1 MTKLLLRN
9 IDFKKILF
17 RYESLFLDNFNIIP
31 VLGCELEFYSK
42 IPEQKLHKSISNEIS
57 AEEGDGQFELKFS
70 PVKSPLKLVEN
81 IEATK
86 RDLQDIAIF
95 SATPYVDQPS
105 SGMHIHINF
114 LDAEQ
119 NNIYI
124 RTNSKTPKAL
134 AYSIGGLLNTME
146 ESCVFFAPT
155 QNSYQRFTN
164 PSMTAPS
171 KISWGINNRTAA
183 IRITPMEKG
192 PRRIECRIASS
203 NAEPAKVIAAI
214 LAGIHLGLTEKI
226 IPQEPTYGICSD
238 PQYRLKD
245 LPKSLAEAKK
255 LAMRGNISSLL
266 TSMLVET

>member
-1 MTKLLLRN
+1 MTKLLLSN
-9 IDFKKILF
+9 IDFKKILS
-17 RYESLFLDNFNIIP
+17 RYEDLFLHDFNIVP
-31 VLGCELEFYSK
+31 VVGCELEFYSK
-42 IPEQKLHKSISNEIS
+42 IPEPKLYKSISTEIS
-57 AEEGDGQFELKFS
+57 PEEGDNQFELKFS
-70 PVKSPLKLVEN
+70 PVKSLAKLVEN
-81 IEATK
+81 IESAK
-86 RDLQDIAIF
+86 KELQDIAIF
-95 SATPYVDQPS
+95 STTPHTNQPS

-119 NNIYI
+119 KNIYT
-124 RTNSKTPKAL
+124 RTNSKTPKTL
-134 AYSIGGLLNTME
+134 AYSIGGLLHTME

-155 QNSYQRFTN
+155 QNSYKRFIN
-164 PSMTAPS
+164 PSMTTPS

-183 IRITPMEKG
+183 IRVTPMEKG

-245 LPKSLAEAKK
+245 LPKSLEEAKK
-255 LAMRGNISSLL
+255 LAMQGNVSSLL
-266 TSMLVET
+266 ASILAET